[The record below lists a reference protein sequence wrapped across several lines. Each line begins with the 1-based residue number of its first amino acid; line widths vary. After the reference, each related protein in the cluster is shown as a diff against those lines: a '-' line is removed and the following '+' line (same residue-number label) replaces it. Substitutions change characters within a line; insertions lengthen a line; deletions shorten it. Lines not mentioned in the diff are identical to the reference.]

1 SLASAYTYTNGP
13 VVTGISPNT
22 CPTTGNQSITVSGFN
37 FGTTIGANTVNFGT
51 TAGTVTGANITGTSL
66 IVTCPAHA
74 AGTVDIFVTTAN
86 GTSPATLADQL
97 TYANTGPAV
106 TSLTPT
112 LGTTGGGTIVT
123 IFGQNFTGVTGVTF
137 GGTTASF
144 TLVSATQITAISPV
158 HAGGGTVDVQVT
170 TPAGTSP
177 ANPPADTFSYIDA
190 SGLSVTSIN
199 PSTDTGTCGSV
210 LQVVITGTN
219 FTVGGGAMT
228 VQFGGV
234 NATSFTVP
242 TTSTIQAVVPAHA
255 AGAADVRVTT
265 GNATGTFNFA
275 NGFTYTCA
283 GAPAVTSVSPSTGA
297 PGSTVTITGS
307 GFTGVVCP
315 SGVTFGTV
323 QASACTVNSDTSI
336 TATVPN
342 NVPSGTSDVR

>member
-144 TLVSATQITAISPV
+144 TFVSATQITAISPV

-177 ANPPADTFSYIDA
+177 ANPPADTFSY
-190 SGLSVTSIN
+190 
-199 PSTDTGTCGSV
+199 TDTGTCGSV

-242 TTSTIQAVVPAHA
+242 TTTTIQAVVPAHA

-265 GNATGTFNFA
+265 GNGTGTFNFA

>member
-1 SLASAYTYTNGP
+1 
-13 VVTGISPNT
+13 
-22 CPTTGNQSITVSGFN
+22 
-37 FGTTIGANTVNFGT
+37 
-51 TAGTVTGANITGTSL
+51 
-66 IVTCPAHA
+66 
-74 AGTVDIFVTTAN
+74 
-86 GTSPATLADQL
+86 
-97 TYANTGPAV
+97 
-106 TSLTPT
+106 
-112 LGTTGGGTIVT
+112 
-123 IFGQNFTGVTGVTF
+123 
-137 GGTTASF
+137 
-144 TLVSATQITAISPV
+144 
-158 HAGGGTVDVQVT
+158 
-170 TPAGTSP
+170 
-177 ANPPADTFSYIDA
+177 
-190 SGLSVTSIN
+190 
-199 PSTDTGTCGSV
+199 
-210 LQVVITGTN
+210 
-219 FTVGGGAMT
+219 MT

-242 TTSTIQAVVPAHA
+242 TTTTIQAVVPAHA

-342 NVPSGTSDVR
+342 NVPSGTSDVRVTNANGQSAINSPADNFTNSQSGATVTYTLYPTYTLIGWVGQNNITAKAALSGPSPAVGNPPTTNVTNVVTVIWRYDAATQTFKAYFPGHDTDGLSDFTTLQTGVGYFIGMAPGTPTTTWTVQAG